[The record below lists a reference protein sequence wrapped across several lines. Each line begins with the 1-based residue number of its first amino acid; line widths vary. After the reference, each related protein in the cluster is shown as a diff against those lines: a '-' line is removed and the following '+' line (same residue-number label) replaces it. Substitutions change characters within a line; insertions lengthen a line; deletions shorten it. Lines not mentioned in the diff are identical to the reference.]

1 MTNVDDMGSSYRYS
15 VTHPVPIISYI
26 HTSMNFSV
34 NYNRG
39 CSHMQECV
47 NSVVHSNG
55 YVYACHLI
63 LIHSTERIMMGSIFF
78 LHKFVLDNL
87 QP

>member
-1 MTNVDDMGSSYRYS
+1 
-15 VTHPVPIISYI
+15 
-26 HTSMNFSV
+26 
-34 NYNRG
+34 
-39 CSHMQECV
+39 MQECV

-63 LIHSTERIMMGSIFF
+63 LMHSTERYMMGSIFF